1 MQMLSNYITR
11 MAINYYDIGLE
22 LKVDNDKLRI
32 IQCDLRFPNFEE
44 KCREMLNLWL
54 ENDISA
60 TWGKLCEVLERKN
73 QSVLARDIRE
83 MIHSK

>member
-22 LKVDNDKLRI
+22 LNIGNDKLRI
-32 IQCDLRFPNFEE
+32 IQHDLRFPNLEE

-60 TWGKLCEVLERKN
+60 TWGKLCEALERKN

-83 MIHSK
+83 VIHSK